1 MPAPR
6 PRRISDIMPKIQ
18 NVAQTSQFLVKFV
31 LPRGDNNRGRT
42 LRTHMRRKG
51 INDRFIAEDV
61 GLLCSDAVLPGS
73 AMAALNTAG
82 DYQGMIEKFAHTR
95 NFTQV
100 NFDFYVDNQYKS
112 LKFLEHWMEYI
123 SGQSSGDPS
132 NDAYHFRM
140 AYPNEYKSN
149 DTRVVKFEKNHF
161 QFLEYR
167 FIGLFPLSLNSTKVA
182 YQNSQVLK
190 ATATFSY
197 DRYVCGESNSLAR
210 ALGLNLNN
218 ARGRAGNEID
228 FNNSTQLNNVLTGL
242 PILNQGTRF
251 GYPSGG
257 LKTVVGSD
265 STLRQGGVSDDFIY
279 EIQ

>member
-1 MPAPR
+1 MF
-6 PRRISDIMPKIQ
+6 K
-18 NVAQTSQFLVKFV
+18 
-31 LPRGDNNRGRT
+31 
-42 LRTHMRRKG
+42 
-51 INDRFIAEDV
+51 
-61 GLLCSDAVLPGS
+61 C
-73 AMAALNTAG
+73 
-82 DYQGMIEKFAHTR
+82 
-95 NFTQV
+95 
-100 NFDFYVDNQYKS
+100 
-112 LKFLEHWMEYI
+112 
-123 SGQSSGDPS
+123 
-132 NDAYHFRM
+132 
-140 AYPNEYKSN
+140 
-149 DTRVVKFEKNHF
+149 EKNHF

-167 FIGLFPLSLNSTKVA
+167 FIGLFPLSLNSTRVS

>member
-31 LPRGDNNRGRT
+31 LPRGDNNNRRT
-42 LRTHMRRKG
+42 LRSHMRRKG
-51 INDRFIAEDV
+51 INDRFIADNV
-61 GLLCSDAVLPGS
+61 GLLCSDAFLPGS
-73 AMAALNTAG
+73 AMAAVNTAG
-82 DYQGMIEKFAHTR
+82 DYQGVIEKFAHTR

-100 NFDFYVDNQYKS
+100 NFDFYVDNEYKS

-123 SGQSSGDPS
+123 SGQSPADPS
-132 NDAYHFRM
+132 NDAYHFKM
-140 AYPNEYKSN
+140 AYPSEYKSN

-167 FIGLFPLSLNSTKVA
+167 FIGLFPIALNSTKVS

-218 ARGRAGNEID
+218 TRGRAGNEID
-228 FNNSTQLNNVLTGL
+228 FNNSTQLNDALTGVSL
-242 PILNQGTRF
+242 LNQGTRF
-251 GYPSGG
+251 GYPSGSLG
-257 LKTVVGSD
+257 TVTGSD
-265 STLRQGGVSDDFIY
+265 STLRQGGVSDNFIF